1 MHAFKYRLLRRPR
14 PRREVI
20 ERRGMTRGTKAMAIE
35 GKGNDG
41 LVSNPVAIQDSA

>member
-1 MHAFKYRLLRRPR
+1 MYAFNCRLLGLPR

-20 ERRGMTRGTKAMAIE
+20 ERRGMARGTKAMAIE

-41 LVSNPVAIQDSA
+41 VVSNPVAIQDSA